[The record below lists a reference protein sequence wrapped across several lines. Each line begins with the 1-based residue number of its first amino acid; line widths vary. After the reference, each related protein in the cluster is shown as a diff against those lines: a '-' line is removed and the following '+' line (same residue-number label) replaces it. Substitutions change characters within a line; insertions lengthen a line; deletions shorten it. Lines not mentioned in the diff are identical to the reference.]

1 MSLNNSVNDPQGFE
15 PGVHNDTIEIPEL
28 VDEDFVFCPVL
39 IQLLDLV
46 DYRTVALITKA
57 APSPAPWLNLLHKQL
72 QDVQVAMLEARTR
85 IWQRQNDTASDES
98 SSEDDDEE
106 EEDEIDDDEGIAGD
120 IDRHDGRI
128 LYQNNTGDVNA
139 DNDGDVNERL
149 I

>member
-1 MSLNNSVNDPQGFE
+1 MSLNASLNEPQGFE
-15 PGVHNDTIEIPEL
+15 PGVHNDTIEIPDL

-72 QDVQVAMLEARTR
+72 QDVQNAMLLARTQVWHR
-85 IWQRQNDTASDES
+85 NNDTDSNES
-98 SSEDDDEE
+98 SSEDD
-106 EEDEIDDDEGIAGD
+106 EEDEIDDDEGIAQD
-120 IDRHDGRI
+120 FDPNDGRI
-128 LYQNNTGDVNA
+128 PGDVNTGDVNA
-139 DNDGDVNERL
+139 GDARDVNERL